1 MVSNQK
7 KETRIKRSLE
17 LAYDEVA
24 PVYLPRL
31 GHGRT
36 QGEAFGR
43 RRLSDRMW
51 ISASVTRSGLTDPD
65 LHPLFR
71 LCIFFFFYFP
81 KPQGLAYAH
90 KSSANSGLEWN
101 SGLMASFSF

>member
-51 ISASVTRSGLTDPD
+51 ISASVTRSGLTDPG
-65 LHPLFR
+65 LHPLFH
-71 LCIFFFFYFP
+71 LCIFFSFIFRNP
-81 KPQGLAYAH
+81 RAWLMPINL
-90 KSSANSGLEWN
+90 LPTPVWN
-101 SGLMASFSF
+101 GILV